1 MSRMLSPSSG
11 KPYGLA
17 RVCPDLALRE
27 SEHLPPP
34 PAGASAAEAGSCRSH
49 AGRSPSGTNPRRPLR

>member
-17 RVCPDLALRE
+17 QVCRIWRMARANVYWYR
-27 SEHLPPP
+27 H
-34 PAGASAAEAGSCRSH
+34 PARPVARSRPGPHGMPLWSMPIGSSA
-49 AGRSPSGTNPRRPLR
+49 